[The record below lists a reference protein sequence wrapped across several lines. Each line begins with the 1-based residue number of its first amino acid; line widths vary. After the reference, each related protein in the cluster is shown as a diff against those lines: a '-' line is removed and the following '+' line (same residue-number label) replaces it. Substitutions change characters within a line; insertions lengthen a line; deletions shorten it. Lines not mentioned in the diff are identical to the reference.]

1 MIKAMPPSR
10 KQHADEHVMIYV
22 VFILVMT
29 LLSAFLA
36 ETYPGGAFEL
46 KAPTKLMQGWAPKT
60 DSVRLR
66 WVS

>member
-1 MIKAMPPSR
+1 MPPSR

-36 ETYPGGAFEL
+36 ETYPGGAFDL
-46 KAPTKLMQGWAPKT
+46 AAPKNLMQGWAPK
-60 DSVRLR
+60 SR
-66 WVS
+66 